1 MGSPYSVTS
10 PSARKGTPDLLTGAM
25 NRSTSQMSD
34 FSIGSSEMKSPKA
47 GKKFFSLG
55 RRREGKKGR
64 PSVSEESD
72 EEDSNAKEMTS
83 SESGGSNMDRSQKTL
98 SVILREADE
107 ALAGI
112 DDVDSGSDH
121 SLEDDGIGAFDLEI
135 DPQQS

>member
-1 MGSPYSVTS
+1 
-10 PSARKGTPDLLTGAM
+10 
-25 NRSTSQMSD
+25 
-34 FSIGSSEMKSPKA
+34 MKSPKA